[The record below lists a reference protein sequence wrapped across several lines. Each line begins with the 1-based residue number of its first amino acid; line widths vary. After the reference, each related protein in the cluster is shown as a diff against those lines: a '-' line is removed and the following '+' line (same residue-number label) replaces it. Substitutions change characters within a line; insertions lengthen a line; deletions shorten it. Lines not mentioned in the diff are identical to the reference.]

1 MEITRFRTQAP
12 PWQPPGFAV
21 LIVVGALIAAG
32 LIMWIGE
39 PASALG
45 ATRSSRGAEPASRGF
60 YASSGIPQIR
70 STSFSS
76 PSIVTG
82 LETRPAA

>member
-1 MEITRFRTQAP
+1 MEITRFRAQAP

-32 LIMWIGE
+32 LIMWMGE
-39 PASALG
+39 
-45 ATRSSRGAEPASRGF
+45 RGS
-60 YASSGIPQIR
+60 YASGMPQIR

-82 LETRPAA
+82 LDTRPAA

>member
-1 MEITRFRTQAP
+1 MTITRFRTQAP

-45 ATRSSRGAEPASRGF
+45 ATGSSRGAEPVSRGTH
-60 YASSGIPQIR
+60 ASGLPQIR
-70 STSFSS
+70 STSFTS
-76 PSIVTG
+76 PSIVAG
-82 LETRPAA
+82 LETRPAV

>member
-1 MEITRFRTQAP
+1 MTITRFKTQAP
-12 PWQPPGFAV
+12 PWQPPAFAV

-39 PASALG
+39 PGS
-45 ATRSSRGAEPASRGF
+45 
-60 YASSGIPQIR
+60 YASGTPQIR

-82 LETRPAA
+82 LDTRPAA

>member
-45 ATRSSRGAEPASRGF
+45 ATRSSRGAEPVSRGT
-60 YASSGIPQIR
+60 YASGMPQIR